1 MAKIKNLRRDI
12 ETLRETIHLHWEDLA
27 TRNVTAGERDEIRQD
42 IRSCIG
48 ELEKLL
54 HRLDNLKPK
63 SES

>member
-12 ETLRETIHLHWEDLA
+12 ERNDPSPWEDLT